1 MDHKCVPIKKKH
13 ILFWKNP
20 KQTFWKAYIH
30 KHGFKIIPIVNQ
42 KGMKRRQKHR
52 RKEKGQEIL
61 RRLVEWKKHHEI
73 DWQKVINT
81 AMELHA
87 KDLKR
92 RQRKQRLSL
101 TRFQTRRKEYN
112 TKPSMNNS
120 MNQGYSINLLKFT
133 CGDCTASTETSLTW
147 SWDSYY

>member
-1 MDHKCVPIKKKH
+1 MGSKLSPSSIKKE
-13 ILFWKNP
+13 
-20 KQTFWKAYIH
+20 
-30 KHGFKIIPIVNQ
+30 
-42 KGMKRRQKHR
+42 MKRRQKHR

-61 RRLVEWKKHHEI
+61 RRLVEGKKHHEI

-101 TRFQTRRKEYN
+101 KRFRTRRKEYN
-112 TKPSMNNS
+112 TKPSINNS

-133 CGDCTASTETSLTW
+133 CGDCTASTETSLTS